1 MMSIARILYIFILTL
16 GLQSSFVLAATYQD
30 IKDIKIVKEGSYW
43 VSEWVDFEIPANT
56 ASFQINAFSSPEE
69 FIQVTDLI
77 APDGTY
83 FVQSDSGK
91 KLTPYSQPILRNVLS
106 LNRTLAVIKGMS
118 STLVPNNPI
127 LGAPRA
133 GLWKMRTLTHYQP
146 LMKSVSFE
154 IVVKS
159 QEELAKNNVDIR
171 VLISPDSYWTRE
183 KGHVEK
189 VIARAKE
196 SLAEAGLN
204 LRTLSITMLAQKTP
218 EPMDL
223 PSEMVAI
230 AESKNQSDAV
240 NVYMMPSMQYQNK
253 PINGLACIGGAIDLK
268 TRHACFVSMYA
279 DQRGDEISLENQ
291 GKILAHEIGH
301 YLGLFHTKD
310 DGYYGIGAVYDK
322 LDDTSE
328 IITGANMMDPGI
340 HDETPHFSKQQ
351 KQMLRLSPALR

>member
-1 MMSIARILYIFILTL
+1 MMLIARILHIFTLFL
-16 GLQSSFVLAATYQD
+16 GLQSSFALAATQQE
-30 IKDIKIVKEGSYW
+30 IKDIKILKEGAYW
-43 VSEWVDFEIPANT
+43 VSEWVDFEVPVNT

-83 FVQSDSGK
+83 YVQSDSGK
-91 KLTPYSQPILRNVLS
+91 KLTQYSQPILRNVLS
-106 LNRTLAVIKGMS
+106 PNRTLAVIKGMS
-118 STLVPNNPI
+118 STLVPNNPH
-127 LGAPRA
+127 LGAPPA
-133 GLWKMRTLTHYQP
+133 GVWKMRTLSHYQP
-146 LMKSVSFE
+146 LMKTVSFE
-154 IVVKS
+154 IVAKS
-159 QEELAKNNVDIR
+159 KAELAKNNVDIR
-171 VLISPDSYWTRE
+171 VLVSPGSYWTRE

-189 VIARAKE
+189 VIAKAKE

-204 LRTLSITMLAQKTP
+204 LRTLSITMLLQKTA

-230 AESKNQSDAV
+230 ADEKNLPDAI

-268 TRHACFVSMYA
+268 TKHACFVSMYA
-279 DQRGDEISLENQ
+279 DHRGDEISLENQ

-310 DGYYGIGAVYDK
+310 DGYYGIGTVYDK

-328 IITGANMMDPGI
+328 DVTGANMMDPGI
-340 HDETPHFSKQQ
+340 HDETPHFSLQQ
-351 KQMLRLSPALR
+351 MKMLRLSPALR